1 MRKIPLYNTF
11 KKISPIN
18 KGMSGDKKY
27 YIEDEDGKHFLLRVA
42 EFSEYKQKKAEF
54 ELIKNMNNLDV
65 PMPFPIDFGLC
76 DDGKSVY
83 TLLSWV
89 EGEEVETTLSKLKD
103 KEQYKLG
110 IKSGEIL
117 HKIHRL
123 PAPNGSDNWI
133 LRYFTVINE
142 RLEAF
147 RSEGVP
153 FEGDEII
160 LNYLDT
166 NKALLRERPQCYHH
180 GDYHMGN
187 MIKSNDG
194 SLYIIDWHTVDFNN
208 YGDPWYEFN
217 RIGTEFPAFVS
228 GQIDG
233 YFNNKPPE
241 EFWKL
246 LAFYLSASAIT
257 SIVWSKYFAP
267 ERLNSILKL
276 NKDILYWFND
286 MKSIVPIWY
295 CTEFMENIRS

>member
-1 MRKIPLYNTF
+1 MREIPLYNTF
-11 KKISPIN
+11 EKIQPIS

-27 YIEDEDGKHFLLRVA
+27 YVEDVDGKHFLLRIA
-42 EFSEYKQKKAEF
+42 DFSEYDQKKAEY
-54 ELIKNMNNLDV
+54 EIIKNMNNLDV
-65 PMPFPIDFGLC
+65 PMPFPVDFGIC
-76 DDGKSVY
+76 NGGKNVY

-89 EGEEVETTLSKLKD
+89 EGEEVEVTLTTLTK

-117 HKIHRL
+117 RKIHNL
-123 PAPNGSDNWI
+123 PAPQGSDNW
-133 LRYFTVINE
+133 LMRYFSVIDE
-142 RLEAF
+142 RLDAF

-153 FEGDEII
+153 FDGDKII
-160 LNYLDT
+160 LNYLDV
-166 NKALLRERPQCYHH
+166 NKSLLESRPQCYHH

-187 MIKSNDG
+187 MIQSKDG
-194 SLYIIDWHTVDFNN
+194 SLFIIDWHTVDFSN

-217 RIGTEFPAFVS
+217 RLGTEFPAFAS

-241 EFWKL
+241 KFWKL
-246 LAFYLSASAIT
+246 LAYYLSASAIT

-267 ERLNSILKL
+267 ERLHSIINL

-286 MKSIVPIWY
+286 MKSDHPIWY
-295 CTEFMENIRS
+295 RSDF